1 MFWYVVGAI
10 LLLLLLGFVIGMF
23 IMDRRYERKK
33 TSEAFSPGLKAE
45 IDQEREEGLER
56 HVQFEKALE
65 RAKIAEDPDKTLQ

>member
-45 IDQEREEGLER
+45 IDQVREEGLER
-56 HVQFEKALE
+56 HVQFDKALE
-65 RAKIAEDPDKTLQ
+65 RAKIAEDPDMTLQ